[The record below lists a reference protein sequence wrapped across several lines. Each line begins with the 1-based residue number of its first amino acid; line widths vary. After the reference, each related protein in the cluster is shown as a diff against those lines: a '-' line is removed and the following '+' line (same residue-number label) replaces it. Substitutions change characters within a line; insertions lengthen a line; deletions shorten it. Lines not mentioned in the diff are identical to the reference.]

1 MYLYN
6 LERFIQILKNPYENR
21 GGGADQKVRGGGG
34 AEAGGRDELG
44 GGRCV

>member
-21 GGGADQKVRGGGG
+21 GGGADQKVRGGGQRLG
-34 AEAGGRDELG
+34 VGMNWG
-44 GGRCV
+44 GG